1 MFPLL
6 GLPREVVTT
15 VISFLSSPRD
25 LSNCIIASK
34 VLATHVAEAELCL
47 DLGTKYSNVGS
58 VEETALKTRT
68 LAGLRKY
75 YPSVA
80 VLLLPNVPLEDAD
93 LQPLLAALPRLQLL
107 DVSGGRKL
115 THASASVLA
124 RANSLLLSRS
134 QQLHQQLSWNAGP
147 AAGPYSKPQASG
159 NHAYYK
165 STNADSSSNTSITQ
179 GVGRQLP
186 LLAVNMQRCFQ
197 LHAGSL
203 DALLK
208 GPRGLAVLA
217 LSHLDLGRWPTA
229 PPPPAGDSDRN
240 TANTSSITT
249 TNHHMPEPGVGGRLV
264 DSLQVLALHNCL
276 RLHGDAISALAAHLD
291 SARGP
296 GSGVRFLLLG
306 GSLLSLSAFVGEAAA
321 AALPPIPP
329 AAKALL
335 LESYRPRLSSTAAT
349 REAHLAAAQ
358 HLVAAA
364 LALPRLAALE
374 LSFMPPPLVQCVR
387 AVLADEAVTGRSP
400 VEVWDFAVDVSG
412 LQRAQRALQA
422 ALGRASGTAV
432 LDARSSSR
440 CSSSGGG
447 GGWQWRGGELLAAHA
462 ATAVVRAAVTC
473 SSAARS
479 TPLHMAAER
488 GDLAGV
494 QALLAAGAGVDVRD
508 TGGTTPLFLAAEAGH
523 TAVVRAVLAGG
534 ADPRVSNAAGE
545 SPLYIASLRGHLAAV
560 VALLEGFAARGLTW
574 LDPDL
579 YGDCWTPLMAAA
591 VANHT
596 EVAQCLLQ
604 AAGASGSLR
613 CVSAVNKYGQSVMH
627 IAARNGSGPLLS
639 LLLSAGGGALVGRR
653 DDKGDTPVDVARKNR
668 HVAALEAFRRV
679 VPVGGQG
686 GGGRKQQMDAWA
698 AA

>member
-1 MFPLL
+1 M
-6 GLPREVVTT
+6 
-15 VISFLSSPRD
+15 
-25 LSNCIIASK
+25 
-34 VLATHVAEAELCL
+34 
-47 DLGTKYSNVGS
+47 
-58 VEETALKTRT
+58 
-68 LAGLRKY
+68 
-75 YPSVA
+75 
-80 VLLLPNVPLEDAD
+80 LLLPNVPLEDAD

-124 RANSLLLSRS
+124 RANTLLLSRS
-134 QQLHQQLSWNAGP
+134 QQLHHHHQPNHQCQAGLG
-147 AAGPYSKPQASG
+147 GPASG
-159 NHAYYK
+159 NDTCFK
-165 STNADSSSNTSITQ
+165 KPVIGDSSSSNACTRAPG

-203 DALLK
+203 DALLL

-217 LSHLDLGRWPTA
+217 LSHLDLGRWPAASPSPT
-229 PPPPAGDSDRN
+229 GDRHSDSDMDTGN
-240 TANTSSITT
+240 LATT
-249 TNHHMPEPGVGGRLV
+249 TTSMGPEPACGGRLV

-276 RLHGDAISALAAHLD
+276 RLHGEAVSALAALLG

-306 GSLLSLSAFVGEAAA
+306 GSLLSLSTFVGEAAA

-387 AVLADEAVTGRSP
+387 AVLADEAATGRSP

-422 ALGRASGTAV
+422 ALGRASGAAAPE
-432 LDARSSSR
+432 ARST
-440 CSSSGGG
+440 SGGG
-447 GGWQWRGGELLAAHA
+447 GGAGGQWRGGELFAAHA

-494 QALLAAGAGVDVRD
+494 LTLLAAGAGVDVRD

-596 EVAQCLLQ
+596 EVADCLLQ
-604 AAGASGSLR
+604 VGGARWGDR
-613 CVSAVNKYGQSVMH
+613 
-627 IAARNGSGPLLS
+627 GSGR
-639 LLLSAGGGALVGRR
+639 GLV
-653 DDKGDTPVDVARKNR
+653 PSWVAMQSQG
-668 HVAALEAFRRV
+668 HVAYCKA
-679 VPVGGQG
+679 GTS
-686 GGGRKQQMDAWA
+686 GGRSKWHVQRKGAIIEA
-698 AA
+698 GCLLNG